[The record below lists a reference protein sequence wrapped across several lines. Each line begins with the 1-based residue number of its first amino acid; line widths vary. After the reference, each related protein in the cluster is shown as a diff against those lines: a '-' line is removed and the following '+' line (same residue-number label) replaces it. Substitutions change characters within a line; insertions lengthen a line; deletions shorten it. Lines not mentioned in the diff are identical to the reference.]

1 MARKSLAKTRK
12 VRRRSNKAVRRTGK
26 VGRKSSRAV
35 RRNSRAVRRNSRVV
49 RRSSRAVRRSRKGKT
64 GVRGGFI
71 NKYTRPMAA
80 PFREVGRMIR
90 GHQTRNGN
98 HDDFGE
104 LNRDSRAMHL
114 RTKVVNMKPYFEQG
128 IQNFK
133 QGIQPGSV

>member
-35 RRNSRAVRRNSRVV
+35 RR
-49 RRSSRAVRRSRKGKT
+49 SSRAVRRSRKGKT

-71 NKYTRPMAA
+71 NKYTRPMGA